1 MTEQFVLSQNQILEL
16 EQLDFRQAKQK
27 VEELYHAIR
36 SEKIRTFYCEMIR
49 PYFLSLHTGRRRRDV
64 FAGIT
69 MLNKQDLELMRVFGD
84 TLEIRGVFALVIS
97 RDVPP
102 ELAAEIITS
111 VSVAGL
117 IFASDAVWN
126 ALSDRVYSGV
136 RG

>member
-16 EQLDFRQAKQK
+16 EQLDFRQAKRK
-27 VEELYHAIR
+27 VEELYHSIR

-69 MLNKQDLELMRVFGD
+69 VLNKQDLELMRVFGD
-84 TLEIRGVFALVIS
+84 TLEIS

-117 IFASDAVWN
+117 IFASDAVWK